1 MARYDAP
8 GLRPTNLLGIDARGG
23 ITVSPWM
30 TTGGSGVITI
40 LPKTT
45 TGSIRSVAEDVV
57 GNTTFCRSAFMER
70 LLSQSTYS
78 ISTASM
84 AISTGIGSST
94 VASSSKVIESIA
106 QLIGIVPPSYEQRRA
121 SRLRVR

>member
-57 GNTTFCRSAFMER
+57 GSAACCGSAFIEC
-70 LLSQSTYS
+70 LLSQSKYS
-78 ISTASM
+78 ISTASIAM
-84 AISTGIGSST
+84 ITGKGKSM
-94 VASSSKVIESIA
+94 VASSSSVIESTA
-106 QLIGIVPPSYEQRRA
+106 KLIGI
-121 SRLRVR
+121 